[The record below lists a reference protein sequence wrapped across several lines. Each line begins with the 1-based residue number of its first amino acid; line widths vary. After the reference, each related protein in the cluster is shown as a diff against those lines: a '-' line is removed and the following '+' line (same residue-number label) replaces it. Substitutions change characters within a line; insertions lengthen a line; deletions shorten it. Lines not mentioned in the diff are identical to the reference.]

1 MFLLCLKIFFARI
14 LDVSIGTYRTLIM
27 VKGQRVK
34 ASILA
39 FFEVFIWFF
48 VAREA
53 LQTDVNS
60 LLIPISYS
68 LGYASGSFIGSWL
81 VKRFVE
87 EIICVQVITTKDC
100 KGLKE
105 KIKAN
110 NFGVSEIM
118 LKKTKDD
125 QNSHMLFIELDSKK
139 LNLLKELIERYDK
152 KAFIIVSETKYVANG
167 WIK

>member
-60 LLIPISYS
+60 LLIPVSYS
-68 LGYASGSFIGSWL
+68 LGYASGSFIGSYL

-87 EIICVQVITTKDC
+87 EIICVQVITTKNC
-100 KGLKE
+100 RGLKKE
-105 KIKAN
+105 IKEN
-110 NFGVSEIM
+110 NFGVSEIA
-118 LKKTKDD
+118 LKRTKDEP
-125 QNSHMLFIELDSKK
+125 NSRMLFIELDAKK
-139 LNLLKELIERYDK
+139 IEELKSLIEKYDK
-152 KAFIIVSETKYVANG
+152 KAFIVVSETKYVANG